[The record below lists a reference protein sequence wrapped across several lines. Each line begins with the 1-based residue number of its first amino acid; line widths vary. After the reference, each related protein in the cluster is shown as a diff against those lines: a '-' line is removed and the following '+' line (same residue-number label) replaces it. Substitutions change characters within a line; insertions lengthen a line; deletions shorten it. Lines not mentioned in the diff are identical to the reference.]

1 MFLSQTKK
9 VLNDSLCPSENS
21 KGLWNPERPEH
32 PPSNPPEIR
41 THSLFE
47 VAQVVTP
54 KSRQPGSL
62 VTFVALVPISG
73 ARLQYAGYLPPLR
86 MPSCLSTADMNSQG
100 ALGKAGSISQLSK
113 GRRGSGSVLLLDTLT
128 PTQEHT
134 CTKPPFV
141 SCVVTLGWRGEG
153 QSPSVGKVRPKLC
166 KGCVAA
172 ACTSR
177 GCKRA
182 RN

>member
-1 MFLSQTKK
+1 M
-9 VLNDSLCPSENS
+9 
-21 KGLWNPERPEH
+21 
-32 PPSNPPEIR
+32 
-41 THSLFE
+41 
-47 VAQVVTP
+47 VTP

-73 ARLQYAGYLPPLR
+73 ARLQYACYLPPLR